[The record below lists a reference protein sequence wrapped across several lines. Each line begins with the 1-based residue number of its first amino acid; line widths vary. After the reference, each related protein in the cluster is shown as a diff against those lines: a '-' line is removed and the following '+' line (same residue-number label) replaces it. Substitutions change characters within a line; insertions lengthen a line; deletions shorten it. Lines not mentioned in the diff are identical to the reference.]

1 MSERSTSTHQ
11 TALTPFQPLPS
22 RSSSASNRAV
32 SVPWSSDL
40 GTFLIRDSQREKG
53 NLVRTSAGKAGRDT
67 TKLVDQDTRKF
78 SASSVPVPDRVS
90 AKREKAP
97 LHTLKKRSHL
107 FTGHFFVTSNT
118 GTFKSTSHE
127 RLTSSSWDSG
137 SL

>member
-11 TALTPFQPLPS
+11 TALTLFQPLPS
-22 RSSSASNRAV
+22 RSSAASNRAV
-32 SVPWSSDL
+32 SAPWSSDL
-40 GTFLIRDSQREKG
+40 GTFLIRDSQRERRIWCAHPRAKQG
-53 NLVRTSAGKAGRDT
+53 GHT

-78 SASSVPVPDRVS
+78 SASSVPVPDRVP